1 MLYTVFSGFDQLLM
15 IPAAAGVCMHTVSP
29 FNDNDNDIGT

>member
-1 MLYTVFSGFDQLLM
+1 MLYTVFSGFALLLM

-29 FNDNDNDIGT
+29 FNDKDIGT